1 MSAVNAVGFLLIVV
15 VISVLGSL
23 WVWYRQRRPTT
34 LMSSVEDFQ
43 REMDALARASTTPP
57 GRSGGQRGR
66 RKGTPEPILRPD
78 TAEER
83 ARRLREARR
92 PHGRREG

>member
-43 REMDALARASTTPP
+43 REMDALARDRRTHPE
-57 GRSGGQRGR
+57 RGR
-66 RKGTPEPILRPD
+66 RKGAPEPILRPD
-78 TAEER
+78 SAEER